1 MSRYVCHFLVQL
13 TPDRLRLALRK
24 LLAVGRLEAVYEG
37 EDYVMAREI
46 PGLVSFARLV
56 TVEISIDVTTATP
69 EAVKLSFLVRNEE
82 LPLKSDNH
90 CRQVFDALRL
100 AIAHCPDWQPISSS
114 SSSRSIAAAPVLN

>member
-1 MSRYVCHFLVQL
+1 MSRYICQFLVHL
-13 TPDRLRLALRK
+13 SPDRLRLSLRK
-24 LLAVGRLEAVYEG
+24 LLAVSRLETVHEG
-37 EDYVMAREI
+37 ADYVMAREL

-82 LPLKSDNH
+82 LPLQSDNH

-100 AIAHCPDWQPISSS
+100 AIAHYPDWQPFSIP
-114 SSSRSIAAAPVLN
+114 RSLAAASVLN

>member
-24 LLAVGRLEAVYEG
+24 LLAIGRLEAVYEG

-90 CRQVFDALRL
+90 CCQVFDALRL
-100 AIAHCPDWQPISSS
+100 AIAHYPDWQPISGA